1 MVAAQPRETNSRRA
15 APAISPLVSAACATR
30 RSDSYFRLPVS
41 AVNGLPPSPFGTY
54 IGYMLRKLGV
64 ASTWTFSRIAGL
76 AGLGFAILIASTNAF
91 LVPAGLPHTGAETND
106 VVQFFTTRQD
116 TVGLASALAPIAW
129 VLATLFGA
137 GAVAVVWRSE
147 QGTAWSLVGFA
158 GVIMQNIT
166 FTGVMAT
173 RLALASTTAQ
183 DSSTIAG
190 LWALHNALF
199 VFNGTFLALAMTGL
213 SISGRRAGLIRRWH
227 SGIGLLAAALQFGS
241 AVLSPLAI
249 DDPGTVGLL
258 GLVGWLIWVVW
269 VVAYGITLIRPT
281 SVPTRRAVASAGGSH
296 PGSSR
301 AAADPRVR
309 ESRLVA
315 SDE

>member
-1 MVAAQPRETNSRRA
+1 M
-15 APAISPLVSAACATR
+15 
-30 RSDSYFRLPVS
+30 
-41 AVNGLPPSPFGTY
+41 PPSVSGPY
-54 IGYMLRKLGV
+54 IEYMSRKLSVGI
-64 ASTWTFSRIAGL
+64 TWTFSRIAGL

-106 VVQFFTTRQD
+106 VVQFFTTQQD

-129 VLATLFGA
+129 ALATLFGA
-137 GAVAVVWRSE
+137 GAVSVLWRTDRE
-147 QGTAWSLVGFA
+147 HGTAWSLVGFA
-158 GVIMQNIT
+158 GVIMQNVT

-227 SGIGLLAAALQFGS
+227 GGIGLLAAALQFGS
-241 AVLSPLAI
+241 AVLSPLVI

-269 VVAYGITLIRPT
+269 IVAYSITLIRLT
-281 SVPTRRAVASAGGSH
+281 SVSIQAIPNNRRTGPVESFRSDHRQADLPDGQRRHPAQQRVEPPESAQ
-296 PGSSR
+296 
-301 AAADPRVR
+301 A
-309 ESRLVA
+309 
-315 SDE
+315 